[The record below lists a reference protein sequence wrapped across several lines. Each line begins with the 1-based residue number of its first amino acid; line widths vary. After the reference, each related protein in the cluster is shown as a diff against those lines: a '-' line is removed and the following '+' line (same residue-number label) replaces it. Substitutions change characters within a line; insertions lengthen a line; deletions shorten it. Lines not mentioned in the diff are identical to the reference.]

1 MNPSVTA
8 ESQTRGLSGDVVSFD
23 SVALLIDI
31 PMNVMQ
37 LLYSPS
43 SWESAV
49 FGETVT
55 GKNIEAALSL

>member
-1 MNPSVTA
+1 MNLSVTA

-23 SVALLIDI
+23 SVALLIDM

-43 SWESAV
+43 S
-49 FGETVT
+49 
-55 GKNIEAALSL
+55 